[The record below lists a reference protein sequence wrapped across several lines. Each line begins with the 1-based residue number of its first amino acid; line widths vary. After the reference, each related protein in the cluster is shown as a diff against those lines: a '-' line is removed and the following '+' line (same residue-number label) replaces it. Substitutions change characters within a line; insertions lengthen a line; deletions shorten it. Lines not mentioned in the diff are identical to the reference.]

1 LDLKETGMDAFRT
14 PLKKVRGL
22 GSAKAGTDHWWMQR
36 VTAVAVA
43 VLGVWLV
50 VLLGTVGDSS
60 YETMRQIFAH
70 PVTATLS
77 IALALSLYY
86 HGYLG
91 LQVVIEDYVH
101 HRPTEVT
108 LMILLRFAAVLAALV
123 TTIAGLKLVFA
134 G

>member
-1 LDLKETGMDAFRT
+1 MDAFRT

-22 GSAKAGTDHWWMQR
+22 GSAKEGTGHWWMQR
-36 VTAVAVA
+36 VSAVAVI
-43 VLGVWLV
+43 VLGIWLV
-50 VLLGTVGDSS
+50 VLLGTAGDSG
-60 YETMRQIFAH
+60 YEAMRQTFAH
-70 PVTATLS
+70 PVTATLT

-108 LMILLRFAAVLAALV
+108 LMILLRFAAFLAALV
-123 TTIAGLKLVFA
+123 TTIAVLKLVFA

>member
-1 LDLKETGMDAFRT
+1 MDAFRT

-22 GSAKAGTDHWWMQR
+22 GSAKEGTGHWWMQR
-36 VTAVAVA
+36 VSAVAVT
-43 VLGVWLV
+43 VLGIWLV
-50 VLLGTVGDSS
+50 VLLGTAGDSG
-60 YETMRQIFAH
+60 YEAMRQTFAH
-70 PVTATLS
+70 PVTATLT

-108 LMILLRFAAVLAALV
+108 LMILVRFAAFLAALV
-123 TTIAGLKLVFA
+123 TTIAVLKLVFA